1 MLRTYL
7 IPGNSFTGMVKLMVK
22 NLSKNYKD
30 KRSKSSS
37 ALKNVSL
44 DLDINGI
51 FTLIGRNGAGKTTFI
66 RIVSTELLPTSGK
79 VYLDGVDIVKNPK
92 DIRDRIAVIPQEAEL
107 IPWMTARENIYAY
120 LLWRGFSFGEAN
132 ERTNAVL
139 NRFKLEKYADKL
151 PRKLSGGTKR
161 KVLVALVISSNAKI
175 IFLDEPTTGLD
186 PISRRE
192 LWSILSEL
200 KKEHLIIL
208 TTHYLEE
215 AEELSDYIIILNKG
229 KLVKAGTINDIRT
242 AIGYPY
248 AIKIFGGFDKKIRL
262 SGKVVKKN
270 DGTFQVFSDEKS
282 ANNLAKRLIRKKVK
296 FSINPTSLEDIFY
309 MLIGD
314 INREEENEN
323 E

>member
-1 MLRTYL
+1 
-7 IPGNSFTGMVKLMVK
+7 MVKFTIS
-22 NLSKNYKD
+22 NLSKRYDD
-30 KRSKSSS
+30 KNGKKLT

-44 DLDINGI
+44 NLDVHGI

-66 RIVSTELLPTSGK
+66 RILSTELSPSSGN
-79 VYLDGVDIVKNPK
+79 VYIDGVDVVKNPK
-92 DIRDRIAVIPQEAEL
+92 EIRNNIAVIPQEAQL

-120 LLWRGFSFGEAN
+120 LLWRGFNFKEAK
-132 ERTNAVL
+132 EKTNAIIA
-139 NRFKLEKYADKL
+139 RFKLEKYADKL

-192 LWSILSEL
+192 LWNILNEL
-200 KKEHLIIL
+200 KEEHIVIL

-215 AEELSDYIIILNKG
+215 AEELSDYIAILNKG
-229 KLVKAGTINDIRT
+229 KLVKIGTINTIRDEV
-242 AIGYPY
+242 GYPY
-248 AIKIFGGFDKKIRL
+248 AIKIFGGFDNKTKL
-262 SGKVVKKN
+262 HGKVVKKS
-270 DGTFQVFSDEKS
+270 DGTLQVFSDEKS
-282 ANNLAKRLIRKKVK
+282 ANNLAKKLIKKRIK

-309 MLIGD
+309 MLAGD
-314 INREEENEN
+314 INGGENES

>member
-1 MLRTYL
+1 
-7 IPGNSFTGMVKLMVK
+7 MVKFTIS
-22 NLSKNYKD
+22 NLSKRYDD
-30 KRSKSSS
+30 KNGKKLT

-44 DLDINGI
+44 NLDVHGI

-66 RIVSTELLPTSGK
+66 RILSTELSPSSGN
-79 VYLDGVDIVKNPK
+79 VYIDGVDVVKNPK
-92 DIRDRIAVIPQEAEL
+92 EIRNNIAVIPQEAQL

-120 LLWRGFSFGEAN
+120 LLWRGFNFKEAK
-132 ERTNAVL
+132 EKTNAIIA
-139 NRFKLEKYADKL
+139 RFKLEKYADKL

-192 LWSILSEL
+192 LWNILNEL
-200 KKEHLIIL
+200 KEEHIVIL

-215 AEELSDYIIILNKG
+215 AEELSDYIAILNKG
-229 KLVKAGTINDIRT
+229 KLVKIGTINTIRDE
-242 AIGYPY
+242 IGYPY
-248 AIKIFGGFDKKIRL
+248 AIKIFGGFDNKTKL
-262 SGKVVKKN
+262 HGKVVKKS
-270 DGTFQVFSDEKS
+270 DGTLQVFSDEKS
-282 ANNLAKRLIRKKVK
+282 ANNLAKKLIKKRIK

-309 MLIGD
+309 MLAGD
-314 INREEENEN
+314 INGGENES

>member
-1 MLRTYL
+1 
-7 IPGNSFTGMVKLMVK
+7 MVKLIIRH
-22 NLSKNYKD
+22 LSKSYKD
-30 KRSKSSS
+30 KKRKSSS

-66 RIVSTELLPTSGK
+66 RIVSTELLPSAGR
-79 VYLDGVDIVKNPK
+79 VYLDGIDVVKNPK
-92 DIRDRIAVIPQEAEL
+92 EIRDRIAVIPQEAEL

-120 LLWRGFSFGEAN
+120 LLWRGLSFKEAK
-132 ERTNAVL
+132 ERTNAVIS
-139 NRFKLEKYADKL
+139 RFKLEKYADKL

-161 KVLVALVISSNAKI
+161 KVLVALVISSDAKI

-186 PISRRE
+186 PISRKE
-192 LWSILSEL
+192 LWDVLNQL

-229 KLVKAGTINDIRT
+229 KLVKAGTINDIRN

-248 AIKIFGGFDKKIRL
+248 AIKIFNGLSKKIRL
-262 SGKVVKKN
+262 NGKVVKKN
-270 DGTFQVFSDEKS
+270 DGTFQVFSDEIT
-282 ANNLAKRLIRKKVK
+282 ANNLAKKLIKTKVK

-309 MLIGD
+309 MLVGD
-314 INREEENEN
+314 INKEEEK
-323 E
+323 

>member
-1 MLRTYL
+1 
-7 IPGNSFTGMVKLMVK
+7 MVKFTIS
-22 NLSKNYKD
+22 NLSKRYDD
-30 KRSKSSS
+30 KNGKKLT

-44 DLDINGI
+44 NLDVHGI

-66 RIVSTELLPTSGK
+66 RILSTELSPSSGN
-79 VYLDGVDIVKNPK
+79 VYIDGVDVVKNPK
-92 DIRDRIAVIPQEAEL
+92 EIRNNIAVIPQEAQL

-120 LLWRGFSFGEAN
+120 LLWRGFNFKEAK
-132 ERTNAVL
+132 EKTNAIIA
-139 NRFKLEKYADKL
+139 RFKLEKYADKL

-192 LWSILSEL
+192 LWSILNEL
-200 KKEHLIIL
+200 KEEHIVIL

-215 AEELSDYIIILNKG
+215 AEELSDYIAILNKG
-229 KLVKAGTINDIRT
+229 KLVKIGTINTIRDE
-242 AIGYPY
+242 IGYPY
-248 AIKIFGGFDKKIRL
+248 AIKIFGGFDNKTKL
-262 SGKVVKKN
+262 HGKVVKKS
-270 DGTFQVFSDEKS
+270 DGTLQVFSDEKS
-282 ANNLAKRLIRKKVK
+282 ANNLAKKLIKKRIK

-309 MLIGD
+309 MLAGD
-314 INREEENEN
+314 INGGENES

>member
-1 MLRTYL
+1 
-7 IPGNSFTGMVKLMVK
+7 MVKLIIK
-22 NLSKNYKD
+22 NLSKSYVD
-30 KRSKSSS
+30 KKSKSLS
-37 ALKNVSL
+37 ALKKVSL
-44 DLDINGI
+44 NLDINGI

-79 VYLDGVDIVKNPK
+79 VYLDGVDVVKNPK
-92 DIRDRIAVIPQEAEL
+92 EIRERIAVIPQEAAL
-107 IPWMTARENIYAY
+107 IPWMTARENIFAY
-120 LLWRGFSFGEAN
+120 LLWRGLSFKEAK
-132 ERTNAVL
+132 ERTNTVL
-139 NRFKLEKYADKL
+139 TRFKLEKYADKL

-192 LWSILSEL
+192 LWEVLTEL
-200 KKEHLIIL
+200 KKEHLVIL

-229 KLVKAGTINDIRT
+229 KLVKAGSINNIRD

-248 AIKIFGGFDKKIRL
+248 AIKIFKGFNKKIRL
-262 SGKVVKKN
+262 NGKVVKKN
-270 DGTFQVFSDEKS
+270 DGTFQVFSDERT
-282 ANNLAKRLIRKKVK
+282 ANNLAKKLIKTKVK

-309 MLIGD
+309 MLVGD
-314 INREEENEN
+314 IDKGEENEN
-323 E
+323 

>member
-1 MLRTYL
+1 
-7 IPGNSFTGMVKLMVK
+7 MVKLIIR
-22 NLSKNYKD
+22 NLSKIYKD
-30 KRSKSSS
+30 KRGKRSS

-44 DLDINGI
+44 NLDINGI

-66 RIVSTELLPTSGK
+66 RIVSTELLPTAGK
-79 VYLDGVDIVKNPK
+79 VYLDGVDVVKNPK
-92 DIRDRIAVIPQEAEL
+92 EIRERIAVIPQEAEL

-120 LLWRGFSFGEAN
+120 LLWRGFSFKEAKK
-132 ERTNAVL
+132 RTNTIIF
-139 NRFKLEKYADKL
+139 RFKLEKYADKL

-186 PISRRE
+186 PISRKE
-192 LWSILSEL
+192 LWSVLNDL

-229 KLVKAGTINDIRT
+229 KLVKSGTINDIRD

-248 AIKIFGGFDKKIRL
+248 AIKIFKGFKKNIRL
-262 SGKVVKKN
+262 TGKVVKKN
-270 DGTFQVFSDEKS
+270 DGTFQIFSDEIT
-282 ANNLAKRLIRKKVK
+282 ANNLAKKLINRKVK

-309 MLIGD
+309 MLVGD
-314 INREEENEN
+314 INKGEEHEN
-323 E
+323 

>member
-1 MLRTYL
+1 
-7 IPGNSFTGMVKLMVK
+7 MVKLIIR
-22 NLSKNYKD
+22 NLSKIYKD
-30 KRSKSSS
+30 KRGKRSS

-44 DLDINGI
+44 NLDINGI

-66 RIVSTELLPTSGK
+66 RIVSTELLPTAGK
-79 VYLDGVDIVKNPK
+79 VYLDGVDVVKNPK
-92 DIRDRIAVIPQEAEL
+92 EIRERIAVIPQEAEL

-120 LLWRGFSFGEAN
+120 LLWRGFSFKEAKK
-132 ERTNAVL
+132 RTNTIIF
-139 NRFKLEKYADKL
+139 RFKLEKYADKL

-186 PISRRE
+186 PISRKE
-192 LWSILSEL
+192 LWSVLNDL

-229 KLVKAGTINDIRT
+229 KLVKSGTINDIRD

-248 AIKIFGGFDKKIRL
+248 AIKIFKGFKKNIRL
-262 SGKVVKKN
+262 TGKVVKKN
-270 DGTFQVFSDEKS
+270 DGTFQVFSDEIT
-282 ANNLAKRLIRKKVK
+282 ANNLAKKLINRKVK

-309 MLIGD
+309 MLVGD
-314 INREEENEN
+314 INKGEEHEN
-323 E
+323 

>member
-309 MLIGD
+309 MLVGD

>member
-1 MLRTYL
+1 
-7 IPGNSFTGMVKLMVK
+7 MVKLIVK
-22 NLSKNYKD
+22 NLSKDYKD
-30 KRSKSSS
+30 KKRKSSS

-66 RIVSTELLPTSGK
+66 RIVSTELLPTKGK
-79 VYLDGVDIVKNPK
+79 VYLDGVDVVENPK
-92 DIRDRIAVIPQEAEL
+92 DIRGRIAVIPQESEL
-107 IPWMTARENIYAY
+107 IPWMTARENIYSY
-120 LLWRGFSFGEAN
+120 LLWRGLSFREAKK
-132 ERTNAVL
+132 RTDDVL
-139 NRFKLEKYADKL
+139 KRFKLEKYADKL

-161 KVLVALVISSNAKI
+161 KVLVALVISSDAKI

-192 LWSILSEL
+192 LWDVLNEL
-200 KKEHLIIL
+200 KKEHLVML

-229 KLVKAGTINDIRT
+229 KLVKAGTINGIRDS
-242 AIGYPY
+242 IGYPY

-262 SGKVVKKN
+262 NGKIVKKN

-282 ANNLAKRLIRKKVK
+282 ANNLAKKLIKKKVK

-309 MLIGD
+309 MLVGD
-314 INREEENEN
+314 INKEEENEN
-323 E
+323 

>member
-1 MLRTYL
+1 
-7 IPGNSFTGMVKLMVK
+7 MVKLTIR
-22 NLSKNYKD
+22 NLSKIYKD
-30 KRSKSSS
+30 KRGKRSS

-44 DLDINGI
+44 NLDINGI

-66 RIVSTELLPTSGK
+66 RIVSTELLPTAGK
-79 VYLDGVDIVKNPK
+79 VYLDGVDVVKNPK
-92 DIRDRIAVIPQEAEL
+92 EIRERIAVIPQEAEL

-120 LLWRGFSFGEAN
+120 LLWRGFSFKEAKK
-132 ERTNAVL
+132 RTNTIIF
-139 NRFKLEKYADKL
+139 RFKLEKYADKL

-186 PISRRE
+186 PISRKE
-192 LWSILSEL
+192 LWSVLNDL

-229 KLVKAGTINDIRT
+229 KLVKSGTINDIRD

-248 AIKIFGGFDKKIRL
+248 AIKIFKGFKKNIRL
-262 SGKVVKKN
+262 TGKVVKKN
-270 DGTFQVFSDEKS
+270 DGTFQIFSDEIT
-282 ANNLAKRLIRKKVK
+282 ANNLAKKLINRKVK

-309 MLIGD
+309 MLVGD
-314 INREEENEN
+314 INKGEEHEN
-323 E
+323 

>member
-1 MLRTYL
+1 
-7 IPGNSFTGMVKLMVK
+7 MVKLTIR
-22 NLSKNYKD
+22 NLSKIYKD
-30 KRSKSSS
+30 KRGKRSS

-44 DLDINGI
+44 NLDINGI

-66 RIVSTELLPTSGK
+66 RIVSTELLPTAGK
-79 VYLDGVDIVKNPK
+79 VYLDGVDVVKNPK
-92 DIRDRIAVIPQEAEL
+92 EIRERIAVIPQEAEL

-120 LLWRGFSFGEAN
+120 LLWRGFSFKEAKK
-132 ERTNAVL
+132 RTNTIIF
-139 NRFKLEKYADKL
+139 RFKLEKYADKL

-186 PISRRE
+186 PISRKE
-192 LWSILSEL
+192 LWSVLNDL

-215 AEELSDYIIILNKG
+215 AEELSDYILILNKG
-229 KLVKAGTINDIRT
+229 KLVKSGTINDIRD

-248 AIKIFGGFDKKIRL
+248 AIKIFKGFKKNIRL
-262 SGKVVKKN
+262 TGKVVKKN
-270 DGTFQVFSDEKS
+270 DGTFQIFSDEIT
-282 ANNLAKRLIRKKVK
+282 ANNLAKKLINRKVK

-309 MLIGD
+309 MLVGD
-314 INREEENEN
+314 INKGEEHEN
-323 E
+323 

>member
-1 MLRTYL
+1 
-7 IPGNSFTGMVKLMVK
+7 MVKFTIS
-22 NLSKNYKD
+22 NLSKRYDD
-30 KRSKSSS
+30 KNGKKLT

-44 DLDINGI
+44 NLDIHGI

-66 RIVSTELLPTSGK
+66 RILSTELSPSSGN
-79 VYLDGVDIVKNPK
+79 VYIDGVDVVKNPK
-92 DIRDRIAVIPQEAEL
+92 EIRNDIAVIPQEAEL

-120 LLWRGFSFGEAN
+120 LLWRGFNFKEAK
-132 ERTNAVL
+132 EKTNAIIA
-139 NRFKLEKYADKL
+139 RFKLEKYADKL

-192 LWSILSEL
+192 LWNILNEL
-200 KKEHLIIL
+200 KEEHIVIL

-215 AEELSDYIIILNKG
+215 AEELSDYIAILNKG
-229 KLVKAGTINDIRT
+229 KLVKIGTINTIRDEV
-242 AIGYPY
+242 GYPY
-248 AIKIFGGFDKKIRL
+248 AIKIFGGFDNKTKL
-262 SGKVVKKN
+262 HGKVVKKS
-270 DGTFQVFSDEKS
+270 DGTLQVFSDEKS
-282 ANNLAKRLIRKKVK
+282 ANNLAKKLIKKRIK

-309 MLIGD
+309 MLAGD
-314 INREEENEN
+314 INGGENES

>member
-1 MLRTYL
+1 
-7 IPGNSFTGMVKLMVK
+7 MVKLIIK
-22 NLSKNYKD
+22 NLSKSYVD
-30 KRSKSSS
+30 KKSKSLS
-37 ALKNVSL
+37 ALKKVSL

-79 VYLDGVDIVKNPK
+79 VYLDGVDVVKNPK
-92 DIRDRIAVIPQEAEL
+92 EIRERIAVIPQEAAL
-107 IPWMTARENIYAY
+107 IPWMTARENIFAY
-120 LLWRGFSFGEAN
+120 LLWRGLSFKEAK
-132 ERTNAVL
+132 ERTNTVL
-139 NRFKLEKYADKL
+139 TRFKLEKYADKL

-192 LWSILSEL
+192 LWEVLTEL
-200 KKEHLIIL
+200 KKEHLVIL

-229 KLVKAGTINDIRT
+229 KLVKAGSINNIRD

-248 AIKIFGGFDKKIRL
+248 AIKIFKGFNKKIRL
-262 SGKVVKKN
+262 NGKVVKKN
-270 DGTFQVFSDEKS
+270 DGTFQVFSDERT
-282 ANNLAKRLIRKKVK
+282 ANNLAKKLIKTKVK

-309 MLIGD
+309 MLVGD
-314 INREEENEN
+314 IDKGEENEN
-323 E
+323 

>member
-1 MLRTYL
+1 
-7 IPGNSFTGMVKLMVK
+7 MVKLTVR
-22 NLSKNYKD
+22 NLSKRYKD
-30 KRSKSSS
+30 KKGKGLA
-37 ALKNVSL
+37 ALKNISL

-66 RIVSTELLPTSGK
+66 RIVSTELLPTTGK
-79 VYLDGVDIVKNPK
+79 VYLDGVDVVEDPK
-92 DIRDRIAVIPQEAEL
+92 GIRDRIAVIPQEAEL

-120 LLWRGFSFGEAN
+120 LLWRGFSFKEARK
-132 ERTNAVL
+132 RTDSVL
-139 NRFKLEKYADKL
+139 SRFKLEKYADKI

-161 KVLVALVISSNAKI
+161 KVLVALVISSDAKI

-192 LWSILSEL
+192 LWEVLNEL

-229 KLVKAGTINDIRT
+229 KLVKSGTINDIRD

-248 AIKIFGGFDKKIRL
+248 AIKIFKGFKKNIRL
-262 SGKVVKKN
+262 TGKVVKKN
-270 DGTFQVFSDEKS
+270 DGTFQIFSDEIT
-282 ANNLAKRLIRKKVK
+282 ANNLAKKLINRKVK

-309 MLIGD
+309 MLVGD
-314 INREEENEN
+314 INKGEEHEN
-323 E
+323 

>member
-1 MLRTYL
+1 
-7 IPGNSFTGMVKLMVK
+7 MVKFTIS
-22 NLSKNYKD
+22 NLSKRYDD
-30 KRSKSSS
+30 KNGKKLT

-44 DLDINGI
+44 NLDIHGI

-66 RIVSTELLPTSGK
+66 RILSTELSPSSGN
-79 VYLDGVDIVKNPK
+79 VYIDGVDVVKNPK
-92 DIRDRIAVIPQEAEL
+92 GIRNDIAVIPQEAEL

-120 LLWRGFSFGEAN
+120 LLWRGFNFKESKEK
-132 ERTNAVL
+132 TNAIIA
-139 NRFKLEKYADKL
+139 RFKLEKYADKL

-192 LWSILSEL
+192 LWSILNEL
-200 KKEHLIIL
+200 KKEHIVIL

-215 AEELSDYIIILNKG
+215 AEELSDYIAILNKG
-229 KLVKAGTINDIRT
+229 KLVKIGTINTIRDE
-242 AIGYPY
+242 IGYPY
-248 AIKIFGGFDKKIRL
+248 AIKIFGGFDNKTKL
-262 SGKVVKKN
+262 HGKVVKKS
-270 DGTFQVFSDEKS
+270 DGTLQVFSDEKS
-282 ANNLAKRLIRKKVK
+282 ANNLAKKLIKKRIK

-309 MLIGD
+309 MLAGD
-314 INREEENEN
+314 INGGENES

>member
-1 MLRTYL
+1 
-7 IPGNSFTGMVKLMVK
+7 MVKLIIR
-22 NLSKNYKD
+22 NLSKIYKD
-30 KRSKSSS
+30 KRGKRSS

-44 DLDINGI
+44 NLDINGI

-66 RIVSTELLPTSGK
+66 RIVSTELLPTAGK
-79 VYLDGVDIVKNPK
+79 VYLDGVDVVKNPK
-92 DIRDRIAVIPQEAEL
+92 EIRERIAVIPQEAEL

-120 LLWRGFSFGEAN
+120 LLWRGFSFKEAKK
-132 ERTNAVL
+132 RTNTIIF
-139 NRFKLEKYADKL
+139 RFKLEKYADKL

-186 PISRRE
+186 PISRKE
-192 LWSILSEL
+192 LWSVLNDL

-215 AEELSDYIIILNKG
+215 AEELSDYILILNKG
-229 KLVKAGTINDIRT
+229 KLVKSGTINDIRD

-248 AIKIFGGFDKKIRL
+248 AIKIFKGFKKNIRL
-262 SGKVVKKN
+262 TGKVVKKN
-270 DGTFQVFSDEKS
+270 DGTFQIFSDEIT
-282 ANNLAKRLIRKKVK
+282 ANNLAKKLINRKVK

-309 MLIGD
+309 MLVGD
-314 INREEENEN
+314 INKGEEHEN
-323 E
+323 

>member
-1 MLRTYL
+1 
-7 IPGNSFTGMVKLMVK
+7 MVKLIIK
-22 NLSKNYKD
+22 NLSKSYVD
-30 KRSKSSS
+30 KKSKSLS
-37 ALKNVSL
+37 ALKKVSL

-79 VYLDGVDIVKNPK
+79 VYLDGVDVVKNPK
-92 DIRDRIAVIPQEAEL
+92 EIRERIAVIPQEAAL
-107 IPWMTARENIYAY
+107 IPWMTARENIFAY
-120 LLWRGFSFGEAN
+120 LLWRGLSFKEAK
-132 ERTNAVL
+132 ERTNTVL
-139 NRFKLEKYADKL
+139 TRFKLEKYADKL

-192 LWSILSEL
+192 LWEVLTEL
-200 KKEHLIIL
+200 KKEHLVIL

-229 KLVKAGTINDIRT
+229 KLVKAGSINNIRD

-248 AIKIFGGFDKKIRL
+248 AIKIFKGFNKKIRL
-262 SGKVVKKN
+262 NGKVVKKN
-270 DGTFQVFSDEKS
+270 DGTFQVFSDERT
-282 ANNLAKRLIRKKVK
+282 ANNLAKKLIKTKVK

-309 MLIGD
+309 MLVGD
-314 INREEENEN
+314 INKGEENEN
-323 E
+323 

>member
-1 MLRTYL
+1 
-7 IPGNSFTGMVKLMVK
+7 MVKLIIR
-22 NLSKNYKD
+22 NLSKIYKD
-30 KRSKSSS
+30 KRGKRSS

-44 DLDINGI
+44 NLDINGI

-66 RIVSTELLPTSGK
+66 RIVSTELLPTAGK
-79 VYLDGVDIVKNPK
+79 VYLDGVDVVKNPK
-92 DIRDRIAVIPQEAEL
+92 EIRERIAVIPQEAEL

-120 LLWRGFSFGEAN
+120 LLWRGFSFKEAKK
-132 ERTNAVL
+132 RTNTIIF
-139 NRFKLEKYADKL
+139 RFKLEKYADKL

-186 PISRRE
+186 PISRKE
-192 LWSILSEL
+192 LWSVLNDL

-229 KLVKAGTINDIRT
+229 KLVKSGTINDIRD

-248 AIKIFGGFDKKIRL
+248 AIKIFKGFKKNIRL
-262 SGKVVKKN
+262 TGKVVKKN
-270 DGTFQVFSDEKS
+270 DGTFQIFSDEIT
-282 ANNLAKRLIRKKVK
+282 ANNLAKKLIKK
-296 FSINPTSLEDIFY
+296 
-309 MLIGD
+309 
-314 INREEENEN
+314 R
-323 E
+323 

>member
-1 MLRTYL
+1 
-7 IPGNSFTGMVKLMVK
+7 MVKLIIR
-22 NLSKNYKD
+22 NLSKIYKD
-30 KRSKSSS
+30 KRGKRSS

-44 DLDINGI
+44 NLDINGI

-66 RIVSTELLPTSGK
+66 RIVSTELLPTAGK
-79 VYLDGVDIVKNPK
+79 VYLDGVDVVKNPK
-92 DIRDRIAVIPQEAEL
+92 EIRERIAVIPQEAEL

-120 LLWRGFSFGEAN
+120 LLWRGFSFKEAKK
-132 ERTNAVL
+132 RTNTIIF
-139 NRFKLEKYADKL
+139 RFKLEKYADKL

-186 PISRRE
+186 PISRKE
-192 LWSILSEL
+192 LWSVLNDL

-215 AEELSDYIIILNKG
+215 AEELSDYILILNKG
-229 KLVKAGTINDIRT
+229 KLVKSGTINDIRD

-248 AIKIFGGFDKKIRL
+248 AIKIFKGFKKNIRL
-262 SGKVVKKN
+262 TGKVVKKN
-270 DGTFQVFSDEKS
+270 DGTFQVFSDEIT
-282 ANNLAKRLIRKKVK
+282 ANNLAKKLIKRKVK

-309 MLIGD
+309 MLVGD
-314 INREEENEN
+314 INKGEEHEN
-323 E
+323 

>member
-1 MLRTYL
+1 
-7 IPGNSFTGMVKLMVK
+7 MVKLIVR

-30 KRSKSSS
+30 KKKKKSS

-66 RIVSTELLPTSGK
+66 RIVSTELLPTAGK
-79 VYLDGVDIVKNPK
+79 VYLDGIDVVKSPK
-92 DIRDRIAVIPQEAEL
+92 DIRDSIAVIPQEAEL

-120 LLWRGFSFGEAN
+120 LLWRGFSFKEAK
-132 ERTNAVL
+132 EITNTVL
-139 NRFKLEKYADKL
+139 SRFKLEKYADKL

-192 LWSILSEL
+192 LWEVLNEL
-200 KKEHLIIL
+200 KKEHLIVL

-229 KLVKAGTINDIRT
+229 KLVKAGTINDIRNE
-242 AIGYPY
+242 IGYPY
-248 AIKIFGGFDKKIRL
+248 AIKVFGGFNKNIKL
-262 SGKVVKKN
+262 KGKVVKKN
-270 DGTFQVFSDEKS
+270 DGTFQVFSDERS
-282 ANNLAKRLIRKKVK
+282 ANDLAKKLIKTKVR

-309 MLIGD
+309 MLVGD

>member
-1 MLRTYL
+1 
-7 IPGNSFTGMVKLMVK
+7 MVKFTIS
-22 NLSKNYKD
+22 NLSKRYDD
-30 KRSKSSS
+30 KNGKKLT

-44 DLDINGI
+44 NLDIHGI

-66 RIVSTELLPTSGK
+66 RILSTELSPSSGN
-79 VYLDGVDIVKNPK
+79 VYIDGVDVVKNPK
-92 DIRDRIAVIPQEAEL
+92 EIRNDIAVIPQEAQL

-120 LLWRGFSFGEAN
+120 LLWRGFNFKEAK
-132 ERTNAVL
+132 EKTNAIIA
-139 NRFKLEKYADKL
+139 RFKLEKYADKL

-192 LWSILSEL
+192 LWNILNEL
-200 KKEHLIIL
+200 KEEHIVIL

-215 AEELSDYIIILNKG
+215 AEELSDYIAILNKG
-229 KLVKAGTINDIRT
+229 KLVKIGTINTIRDE
-242 AIGYPY
+242 IGYPY
-248 AIKIFGGFDKKIRL
+248 AIKIFGGFDNKTKL
-262 SGKVVKKN
+262 HGKVVKKS
-270 DGTFQVFSDEKS
+270 DGTLQVFSDEKS
-282 ANNLAKRLIRKKVK
+282 ANNLAKKLIKKRIK

-309 MLIGD
+309 MLAGD
-314 INREEENEN
+314 INGGENES

>member
-1 MLRTYL
+1 
-7 IPGNSFTGMVKLMVK
+7 MVKLTIR
-22 NLSKNYKD
+22 NLSKIYKD
-30 KRSKSSS
+30 KRGKRSS

-44 DLDINGI
+44 NLDINGI

-66 RIVSTELLPTSGK
+66 RIVSTELLPTAGK
-79 VYLDGVDIVKNPK
+79 VYLDGVDVVKNPK
-92 DIRDRIAVIPQEAEL
+92 EIRERIAVIPQEAEL

-120 LLWRGFSFGEAN
+120 LLWRGFSFKEAKK
-132 ERTNAVL
+132 RTNTIIF
-139 NRFKLEKYADKL
+139 RFKLEKYADKL

-186 PISRRE
+186 PISRKE
-192 LWSILSEL
+192 LWSVLNDL

-215 AEELSDYIIILNKG
+215 AEELSDYILILNKG
-229 KLVKAGTINDIRT
+229 KLVKSGTLNDIRD

-248 AIKIFGGFDKKIRL
+248 AIKIFKGFKKNIRL
-262 SGKVVKKN
+262 TGKVVKKN
-270 DGTFQVFSDEKS
+270 DGTFQIFSDEIT
-282 ANNLAKRLIRKKVK
+282 ANNLAKKLINRKVK

-309 MLIGD
+309 MLVGD
-314 INREEENEN
+314 INKGEEHEN
-323 E
+323 

>member
-1 MLRTYL
+1 
-7 IPGNSFTGMVKLMVK
+7 MVKFTIS
-22 NLSKNYKD
+22 NLSKRYDD
-30 KRSKSSS
+30 KNGKKLT

-44 DLDINGI
+44 NLDIHGI

-66 RIVSTELLPTSGK
+66 RILSTELSPSSGN
-79 VYLDGVDIVKNPK
+79 VYIDGVDVVKNPK
-92 DIRDRIAVIPQEAEL
+92 EIRNNIAVIPQEAQL

-120 LLWRGFSFGEAN
+120 LLWRGFNFKEAK
-132 ERTNAVL
+132 EKTNAIIA
-139 NRFKLEKYADKL
+139 RFKLEKYADKL

-192 LWSILSEL
+192 LWSILNEL
-200 KKEHLIIL
+200 KEEHIVIL

-215 AEELSDYIIILNKG
+215 AEELSDYIAILNKG
-229 KLVKAGTINDIRT
+229 KLVKIGTINTIRDE
-242 AIGYPY
+242 IGYPY
-248 AIKIFGGFDKKIRL
+248 AIKIFGGFDNKTKL
-262 SGKVVKKN
+262 HGKVVKKS
-270 DGTFQVFSDEKS
+270 DGTLQVFSDEKS
-282 ANNLAKRLIRKKVK
+282 ANNLAKKLIKKRIK

-309 MLIGD
+309 MLAGD
-314 INREEENEN
+314 INGGENES

>member
-1 MLRTYL
+1 
-7 IPGNSFTGMVKLMVK
+7 MVKLTVR
-22 NLSKNYKD
+22 NLSKRYKD
-30 KRSKSSS
+30 KKGKGLA
-37 ALKNVSL
+37 ALKNISL

-66 RIVSTELLPTSGK
+66 RIVSTELLPTTGK
-79 VYLDGVDIVKNPK
+79 VYLDGVDVVEDPK
-92 DIRDRIAVIPQEAEL
+92 GIRDRIAVIPQEAEL

-120 LLWRGFSFGEAN
+120 LLWRGFSFKEARK
-132 ERTNAVL
+132 RTDSVL
-139 NRFKLEKYADKL
+139 SRFKLEKYADKI

-161 KVLVALVISSNAKI
+161 KVLVALVISSDAKI

-192 LWSILSEL
+192 LWEVLNEL

-229 KLVKAGTINDIRT
+229 KLVRGGTINDIRT
-242 AIGYPY
+242 AVGYPY
-248 AIKIFGGFDKKIRL
+248 AIKIFKGFNRKIRL
-262 SGKVVKKN
+262 KGRIVKKN
-270 DGTFQVFSDEKS
+270 DGTFQVFSDEKA
-282 ANNLAKRLIRKKVK
+282 ANNLAQKLIKTKVK

-309 MLIGD
+309 MLVGD
-314 INREEENEN
+314 IDKGEEHENE
-323 E
+323 